1 SSEVEEK
8 LSETNKEEST
18 TEVKAEDLQPAMGD
32 NVEHLSSK
40 VEEKL
45 SETNEEESVPEVK
58 AEDLQPV
65 VDDNVEHLSSEVE
78 EKLSETNEEESVP
91 EVKAEDLQ
99 PAMGDN
105 VEHLS
110 SEVEEKL
117 SETNKEESTP
127 EVKAESLQPAVD
139 DNVGRSSNKVAEKLS
154 ETNEEKSIPEV
165 KAEVRPAVC
174 NNPLSLNPIP
184 SVDNM
189 NTNIML
195 PKDCKKCSDVET
207 NEMCCPIS
215 ELMAG
220 KHVHMY
226 GVYIY
231 EVQSIKD
238 LSSSFNV
245 CHSTSDCNLDFYFV
259 ECHSFN
265 NKGAV
270 DLI

>member
-1 SSEVEEK
+1 MDIDNDKVTTSSTQDKNGSLMEVIMRILNFGNNSAGK
-8 LSETNKEEST
+8 VNSEDAKTL
-18 TEVKAEDLQPAMGD
+18 VEDLQSHVD
-32 NVEHLSSK
+32 DDVEHSP
-40 VEEKL
+40 
-45 SETNEEESVPEVK
+45 N
-58 AEDLQPV
+58 
-65 VDDNVEHLSSEVE
+65 
-78 EKLSETNEEESVP
+78 
-91 EVKAEDLQ
+91 
-99 PAMGDN
+99 
-105 VEHLS
+105 
-110 SEVEEKL
+110 EVEEKL